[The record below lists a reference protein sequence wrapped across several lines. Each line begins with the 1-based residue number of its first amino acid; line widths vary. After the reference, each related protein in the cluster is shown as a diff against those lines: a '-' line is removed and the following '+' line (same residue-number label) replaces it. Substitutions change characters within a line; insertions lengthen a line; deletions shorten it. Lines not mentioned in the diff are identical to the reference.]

1 MRRCTCRI
9 KTWPVT
15 WTTQSATLHHQIQ
28 PTPHFT
34 RKRDHKSDFAL
45 ITETWFSDKQSD
57 TKLSMPG
64 YHLFR
69 FDRKSP
75 IGGGVCIYVCNNYS
89 ECIAPT
95 PLTAGIEVLWLECTV
110 HGQLYYTVCCY
121 HPQSLRMTPIYLLLN
136 SLQMCIAL
144 LNVIQVHYR
153 LYPADFN
160 HPDVSFLEIQ
170 FGFSQLVS
178 YVTLGNTG
186 WPS

>member
-1 MRRCTCRI
+1 
-9 KTWPVT
+9 
-15 WTTQSATLHHQIQ
+15 
-28 PTPHFT
+28 
-34 RKRDHKSDFAL
+34 
-45 ITETWFSDKQSD
+45 
-57 TKLSMPG
+57 
-64 YHLFR
+64 
-69 FDRKSP
+69 
-75 IGGGVCIYVCNNYS
+75 
-89 ECIAPT
+89 
-95 PLTAGIEVLWLECTV
+95 
-110 HGQLYYTVCCY
+110 
-121 HPQSLRMTPIYLLLN
+121 MTPIYLLLN